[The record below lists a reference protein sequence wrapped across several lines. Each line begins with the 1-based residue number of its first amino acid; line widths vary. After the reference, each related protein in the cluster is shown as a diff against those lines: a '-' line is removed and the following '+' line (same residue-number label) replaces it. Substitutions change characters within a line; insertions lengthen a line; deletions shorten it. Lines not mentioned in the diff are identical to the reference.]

1 MIRKGT
7 RMKPVLCAVI
17 GLWLVLTVS
26 IVFAGQKT
34 LSKESDVEKLL
45 GQAKTYLEKGDYKL
59 AIGCYLEASA
69 LTQNR
74 LNLSQAYFGLSL
86 SYFNLRDTANAAK
99 YIRKD
104 IEVDPNKEISE
115 LFYPR
120 GFVQLFG
127 QIRKDIV
134 DKKQMTTEQ
143 VTIQNPVPD
152 KTEAAQKPVK
162 DEKKTEE
169 ARKEAEAQN
178 AEKPKEEEKK
188 NPPPVKTAPPSDV
201 PAPQLQGYEVPE
213 EAKGGNWEISAHYS
227 SWGINFIKTL
237 FEDSLAQKAAEE
249 VQGKIVEKCGT
260 IQAGLQKLNFV
271 QNLAFDSQGSN
282 YGLEIRYFSAGRA
295 GTFSLGLAF
304 EKTDILLSLKG
315 TARQDFTNGGSA
327 STDVEAKIQAAP
339 FTTHINFRWEVG
351 SNARITPY
359 FVAGFGFA
367 PLSGTFSFTYSGTYQ
382 KGDLSQNISDSQE
395 KTLTDFSN
403 DIDFKIPTFIVILQL
418 QFGIKAQLYKGLY
431 LLGEAG
437 FWDGLILRGGLAYRF

>member
-1 MIRKGT
+1 MIGKGK

-17 GLWLVLTVS
+17 GVWLLLTVS
-26 IVFAGQKT
+26 SAFAGQKA
-34 LSKESDVEKLL
+34 LSKENDVEKLL
-45 GQAKTYLEKGDYKL
+45 GQAKAYLENSDYKL

-74 LNLSQAYFGLSL
+74 LNLSQAYFGLAL

-99 YIRKD
+99 YIRKV

-120 GFVQLFG
+120 GFVQLFD
-127 QIRKDIV
+127 QIRKDIA

-143 VTIQNPVPD
+143 ITVQNPVPD
-152 KTEAAQKPVK
+152 KTEAAPKPAKDQKK
-162 DEKKTEE
+162 IEE
-169 ARKEAEAQN
+169 ARKEADAN
-178 AEKPKEEEKK
+178 AEKPKDEEKK
-188 NPPPVKTAPPSDV
+188 TPPPVK
-201 PAPQLQGYEVPE
+201 PARPDAATPQLVNYETPE
-213 EAKGGNWEISAHYS
+213 EEKGGNWEVSAHYS
-227 SWGINFIKTL
+227 SWSVNFIKTL
-237 FEDSLAQKAAEE
+237 FEDSLAKKAAEE
-249 VQGKIVEKCGT
+249 IQGKIIEKCGT

-304 EKTDILLSLKG
+304 EKTDIQLSLKG

-327 STDVEAKIQAAP
+327 SADVDAKILTAP

-382 KGDLSQNISDSQE
+382 KGDLSQTISDSQE
-395 KTLTDFSN
+395 KTLADFST
-403 DIDFKIPTFIVILQL
+403 DIDVKIPTFLVILQL

-431 LLGEAG
+431 ILGEAG

>member
-1 MIRKGT
+1 MIRKGA
-7 RMKPVLCAVI
+7 RMKPVLCSVI
-17 GLWLVLTVS
+17 GLWLLLTVS
-26 IVFAGQKT
+26 NAFAGQKA

-99 YIRKD
+99 YIRKV

-143 VTIQNPVPD
+143 VTVQNPVPD
-152 KTEAAQKPVK
+152 KTEAAQKPAK
-162 DEKKTEE
+162 DEKKAEE

-188 NPPPVKTAPPSDV
+188 NAPPVKMARPPDV
-201 PAPQLQGYEVPE
+201 SSPQLQGYEVPE
-213 EAKGGNWEISAHYS
+213 EEKGGHWEINSHYS
-227 SWGINFIKTL
+227 SWSINFIKTL
-237 FEDSLAQKAAEE
+237 FEDSLAKKAAEE
-249 VQGKIVEKCGT
+249 VQSKIVEKCGT

-295 GTFSLGLAF
+295 GTFSLGLAL
-304 EKTDILLSLKG
+304 EKTDVLLSLKG

-327 STDVEAKIQAAP
+327 SADVAAKIQTAP

-351 SNARITPY
+351 SKARITPY
-359 FVAGFGFA
+359 FVVGFGFA
-367 PLSGTFSFTYSGTYQ
+367 PLSGTFSYTYSGAYQ
-382 KGDLSQNISDSQE
+382 KGDLSQPISDSQE
-395 KTLTDFSN
+395 KTLADFSR
-403 DIDFKIPTFIVILQL
+403 DIDVKIPSFLIILQL